1 MKIRIRGQSLRFRLG
16 QTEVRAL
23 ADGQAV
29 EESIVLLRGV
39 QHTYAIRP
47 AAVESINL
55 TVDGTKVIVIL
66 PKQEI
71 ARWAETDAVGLGANL
86 AIDGDTS
93 LRVLIEKDFACIENE
108 SEESQEDAFPN
119 PSATC

>member
-16 QTEVRAL
+16 QTEVQAL
-23 ADGQAV
+23 ANGEVV
-29 EESIVLLRGV
+29 EETIVLVRGV

-47 AAVESINL
+47 AAVESIGL
-55 TVDGTKVIVIL
+55 TVDGTAVTVAL

-71 ARWAETDAVGLGANL
+71 AGWAETDAVGLSAKL

-108 SEESQEDAFPN
+108 SGESQEDAFPN